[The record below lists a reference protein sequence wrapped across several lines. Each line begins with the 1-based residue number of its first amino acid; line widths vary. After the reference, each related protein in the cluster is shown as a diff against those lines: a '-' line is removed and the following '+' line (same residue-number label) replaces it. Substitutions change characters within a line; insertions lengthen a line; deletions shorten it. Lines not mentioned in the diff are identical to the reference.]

1 MQKIDN
7 ISNDAKQKHTILL
20 ASDSSR
26 IVLELTYKP
35 RQLGWF
41 LNVTYDKLNFMVN
54 GLRVTTNTNLLNQ
67 WRNKLPFGIICQ
79 CTDAQD
85 PLLLEDFLV
94 GRAVLGIL
102 SEEEVAQI
110 VELEKDLRSEE

>member
-20 ASDSSR
+20 AKDSSR

-41 LNVTYDKLNFMVN
+41 LNVTYDKLNFAVN
-54 GLRVTTNTNLLNQ
+54 GLRITTNTNLLNQ
-67 WRNKLPFGIICQ
+67 WRNLLPFGIICQ
-79 CTDAQD
+79 CNDLQD

-102 SEEEVAQI
+102 SAEEVQQI
-110 VELEKDLRSEE
+110 IEFEREVRSEE